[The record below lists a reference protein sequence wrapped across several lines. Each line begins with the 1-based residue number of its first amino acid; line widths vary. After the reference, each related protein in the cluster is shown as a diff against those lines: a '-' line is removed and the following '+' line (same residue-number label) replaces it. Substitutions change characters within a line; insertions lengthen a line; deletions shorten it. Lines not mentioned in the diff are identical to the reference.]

1 MSGIYQTK
9 NLLKRR
15 DFLQRR
21 SSDSLSHLDET
32 NLSEEG
38 EDYQGYDSEKKGE
51 SHFIAT
57 HGGRSRF
64 RRHRL
69 VSVRLV
75 RAIVTST
82 LVRAHRCF
90 LHRGYINAYARKK
103 KTGELPV
110 SITKREASPVFTFN
124 KFIIAQKMPRVN
136 MFIAGEFPYTKAI
149 FDCGRNS
156 RFSAYE
162 GNGDSDRTVF
172 CGGGSRSV
180 VRFSLGVSRCVAWAL
195 VDLCDECR

>member
-1 MSGIYQTK
+1 MSGNISNK
-9 NLLKRR
+9 KSPREKR
-15 DFLQRR
+15 FFAEKKLGLFV
-21 SSDSLSHLDET
+21 SLDET

-38 EDYQGYDSEKKGE
+38 EDHQGYDSEKKGE

-82 LVRAHRCF
+82 LVCAHRCF

-136 MFIAGEFPYTKAI
+136 MFIAGEFPYTEAI
-149 FDCGRNS
+149 FD
-156 RFSAYE
+156 
-162 GNGDSDRTVF
+162 
-172 CGGGSRSV
+172 
-180 VRFSLGVSRCVAWAL
+180 WW
-195 VDLCDECR
+195 